1 MLDGL
6 SPARGLVVPR
16 DSPPPGC
23 PGDFAACAHP
33 TLTSSC
39 PVIFW
44 VSASHEPL
52 RWRSLKSGLGFLRV
66 ILSTITL
73 NMVLGVIMYWTPI
86 FIAASSPTPTLTAS
100 SLLRLDF
107 LCISYAAIAYRG
119 PAS

>member
-1 MLDGL
+1 MLDAL
-6 SPARGLVVPR
+6 STDPGLVVTPE
-16 DSPPPGC
+16 SPPPGC

-73 NMVLGVIMYWTPI
+73 NMVWGGSMYWTPT
-86 FIAASSPTPTLTAS
+86 FTAASSPTPTFTAS